1 MQDTDPAAGAN
12 AGQAE
17 FWNAAPGQKW
27 ARHRDRLD
35 ALFAEITEMLLARAA
50 IAPGESVLD
59 IGCGAGATTLV
70 AADHAGPSGR
80 VEGVDISETLLGE
93 ARARAAGRDTVC
105 FRLADA
111 QTHAFPPG
119 AFDLVLSRFGC
130 MFFADPVA
138 AHANIGRALRPGG
151 RAVLMS
157 WDAAERNPW
166 SHLSRAAAVA
176 RLGPVPVDGPRVPGQ
191 FAFAELGY
199 VEDILTAAGF
209 TGITSATLDTH
220 LRAGATTAEAAELA
234 TLIGPVSRIMA
245 EHGGTEDDRLAIA
258 AELARALSPFAGPG
272 GVSVPARVNLFTATW
287 P

>member
-27 ARHRDRLD
+27 ARYRDRLD
-35 ALFAEITEMLLARAA
+35 ALFTEITETLLARAEV
-50 IAPGESVLD
+50 APGESVLD
-59 IGCGAGATTLV
+59 IGCGAGATTLA
-70 AADHAGPSGR
+70 AADRAGPSGR
-80 VEGVDISETLLGE
+80 VEGVDISETLLAE
-93 ARARAAGRDTVC
+93 ARARATGRGTVS
-105 FRLADA
+105 FRLADV
-111 QTHAFPPG
+111 QTHDFPAG
-119 AFDLVLSRFGC
+119 AFDLALSRFGC

-138 AHANIGRALRPGG
+138 AHANIGRALRRGG

-166 SHLSRAAAVA
+166 SHLPRAAAVA

-191 FAFAELGY
+191 FAFAEIGY
-199 VEDILTAAGF
+199 VEDILASAGF
-209 TGITSATLDTH
+209 TGITVETLDTH
-220 LRAGATTAEAAELA
+220 LRAGATATEAADLA

-258 AELARALSPFAGPG
+258 AELERALAPFAGPK
-272 GVSVPARVNLFTATW
+272 GVRVPARVNLFTARW